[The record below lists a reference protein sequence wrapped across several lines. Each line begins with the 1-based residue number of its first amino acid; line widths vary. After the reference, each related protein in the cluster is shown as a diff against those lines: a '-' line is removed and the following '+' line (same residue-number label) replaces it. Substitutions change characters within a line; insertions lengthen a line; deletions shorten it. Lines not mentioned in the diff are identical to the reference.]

1 MRRSGER
8 HKSCRISSKH
18 AQARL
23 QQRTIAPLV
32 VEWLMDYGTVEHSHG
47 ARKHFFD
54 KAGLK
59 RLKRIFGA
67 EVIERLGPLL
77 DCYIVVDEGDRLIT
91 AAHRTHRIRR
101 H

>member
-1 MRRSGER
+1 MNPTQ
-8 HKSCRISSKH
+8 H

-32 VEWLMDYGTVEHSHG
+32 VDWLMNYGAIEYSHG

-54 KAGLK
+54 KAALK
-59 RLKRIFGA
+59 RLKTTFGA
-67 EVIERLGPLL
+67 EVVDRLGSLL
-77 DCYIVVDEGDRLIT
+77 DCYIVVGEGDRLIT
-91 AAHRTHRIRR
+91 AAHRTRRIRR